1 MTFNVLVPDNVHQ
14 KAIDILEASDGI
26 RVTAPGKLER
36 AALLATVADA
46 NALIIRSGVTA
57 DAELIAHAPQLK
69 AIARA
74 GVGVDNV
81 DLAAA
86 TERGIV
92 VMNTPGGNTIST
104 AEHTFGLMIALSR
117 HIPQGHQSLA
127 EGRWDR
133 KLFAGVELK
142 GKTLGIIGLGRIG
155 QAIATRA
162 GAFEMSVIAHDP
174 YLPPAVA
181 EAIHVPLLSLAEVYT
196 RSDFLTFHAM
206 VTDETRGMVNADAIA
221 QMKEGVR
228 IINAARGA
236 LINSDDLAQ
245 ALRSGVVAGAAL
257 DVYEQEPPPADHPLI
272 NLPNVVHT
280 PHLAASTSD
289 AQVTVAVEAAQ
300 LIIDYLLEGEATNV
314 CNADVLSPIPLPPQ
328 GEKGS

>member
-1 MTFNVLVPDNVHQ
+1 MTYHVLVPDNVHQ
-14 KAIDILEASDGI
+14 DAIDILAACAGI
-26 RVTAPGKLER
+26 TVSAPGKLQR
-36 AALLATVADA
+36 PALLEAVADA
-46 NALIIRSGVTA
+46 QALIIRSGVTA
-57 DAELIAHAPQLK
+57 DAELIKSAPGLK

-81 DLAAA
+81 DLDAA
-86 TERGIV
+86 TANGIV

-104 AEHTFGLMIALSR
+104 AEYSFGLMIALSR

-133 KLFAGVELK
+133 KAFTGVELK

-162 GAFEMSVIAHDP
+162 HAFAMSVIAHDP
-174 YLPPAVA
+174 YLPPEVA
-181 EAIHVPLLSLAEVYT
+181 AAIDVPLLDLNTVFSRADY
-196 RSDFLTFHAM
+196 LTLHAM
-206 VTDETRGMVNADAIA
+206 VSDETRGLINATSIA
-221 QMKEGVR
+221 KMKPGVR

-236 LINSDDLAQ
+236 LINSTDLAQ
-245 ALRSGVVAGAAL
+245 ALRSGKVAGAAL
-257 DVYEQEPPPADHPLI
+257 DVYEQEPPPADHPLLG
-272 NLPNVVHT
+272 LPNVVHT

-300 LIIDYLLEGEATNV
+300 LMVDYLLEGRAANV
-314 CNADVLSPIPLPPQ
+314 CNPALLR
-328 GEKGS
+328 

>member
-1 MTFNVLVPDNVHQ
+1 MFHVLVPDNVHQ
-14 KAIDILEASDGI
+14 KAIDVLAASVGI
-26 RVTAPGKLER
+26 RVSAPGKMER
-36 AALLATVADA
+36 AALLEAVADA
-46 NALIIRSGVTA
+46 HALIIRSGVTA
-57 DAELIAHAPQLK
+57 DAELLAHAPQLK

-86 TERGIV
+86 TARGV
-92 VMNTPGGNTIST
+92 TVMNTPGGNTIST

-117 HIPQGHQSLA
+117 HIAQGHQSLA

-133 KLFAGVELK
+133 NAFTGVELK

-162 GAFEMSVIAHDP
+162 QVFEMKVIAHDP

-181 EAIHVPLLSLAEVYT
+181 EAINVPLLALDEVFSSADY
-196 RSDFLTFHAM
+196 LTLHAM
-206 VTDETRGMVNADAIA
+206 VTDETRGMINADTIA
-221 QMKEGVR
+221 TMKEGVR

-236 LINSDDLAQ
+236 LIHSADLAA
-245 ALRSGVVAGAAL
+245 ALISGKVAGAAL

-272 NLPNVVHT
+272 GLPNVLHT

-300 LIIDYLLEGEATNV
+300 LIVDFLLEGEAANV
-314 CNADVLSPIPLPPQ
+314 CNPAVLS
-328 GEKGS
+328 S

>member
-1 MTFNVLVPDNVHQ
+1 MTFHVLVPDNVHQ
-14 KAIDILEASDGI
+14 KAIDILEASAGI
-26 RVTAPGKLER
+26 RVSAPGKLER
-36 AALLATVADA
+36 SALLESVTDA
-46 NALIIRSGVTA
+46 NALIIRSGLTA
-57 DAELIAHAPQLK
+57 DAELIARAPQLK

-74 GVGVDNV
+74 GVGVDNI

-86 TERGIV
+86 TAHGVV

-104 AEHTFGLMIALSR
+104 AEHSIGLMIALSR

-133 KLFAGVELK
+133 KAFTGVELK

-162 GAFEMSVIAHDP
+162 HAFEMTAIAHDP
-174 YLPPAVA
+174 YLPPEVA
-181 EAIHVPLLSLAEVYT
+181 AAIGVPLLALDEVYA
-196 RSDFLTFHAM
+196 RSDYLSLHAL
-206 VTDETRGMVNADAIA
+206 VTDVTRGMINTETIA
-221 QMKEGVR
+221 QMKHGIR

-236 LINSDDLAQ
+236 LINSADLAKSLQ
-245 ALRSGVVAGAAL
+245 SGKVAGVAL

-272 NLPNVVHT
+272 GLPNVVHT

-289 AQVTVAVEAAQ
+289 AQVTVAVEAAE
-300 LIIDYLLEGEATNV
+300 LIVNFLLEGVAANV
-314 CNADVLSPIPLPPQ
+314 CNSEVLPAR
-328 GEKGS
+328 

>member
-1 MTFNVLVPDNVHQ
+1 MFNVLVPDNVHK
-14 KAIDILEASDGI
+14 KAIDILEASAGI
-26 RVTAPGKLER
+26 RVSAPGKMER
-36 AALLATVADA
+36 AALLDAVADA
-46 NALIIRSGVTA
+46 HALIIRSGVSA
-57 DAELIAHAPQLK
+57 DAELIRAAPQLK

-86 TERGIV
+86 SARGIV

-127 EGRWDR
+127 AGRWDR
-133 KLFAGVELK
+133 KAFSGVELK

-155 QAIATRA
+155 QAIAARA
-162 GAFEMSVIAHDP
+162 HAFEMTVIAHDP

-181 EAIHVPLLSLAEVYT
+181 EAINVPLLELDDVYA
-196 RSDFLTFHAM
+196 RADYLTLHAL
-206 VTDETRGMVNADAIA
+206 VTDETRGMINAKTIA
-221 QMKEGVR
+221 SMKDGIR

-236 LINSDDLAQ
+236 LINSADLAA
-245 ALRSGVVAGAAL
+245 ALKSGKVAGAAL

-272 NLPNVVHT
+272 GRPNVVHT

-300 LIIDYLLEGEATNV
+300 LVIDFLLEGNAANV
-314 CNADVLSPIPLPPQ
+314 CNPAVISR
-328 GEKGS
+328 

>member
-1 MTFNVLVPDNVHQ
+1 MTFHVLVPDNVHQ
-14 KAIDILEASDGI
+14 QSIDILEASTGI
-26 RVTAPGKLER
+26 RVSAPGKMER
-36 AALLATVADA
+36 HALLNAIGDAD
-46 NALIIRSGVTA
+46 ALIIRSGVAA
-57 DAELIAHAPQLK
+57 DAELIVRATNLK

-81 DLAAA
+81 DLSAA
-86 TERGIV
+86 TDRGIV

-104 AEHTFGLMIALSR
+104 AEHTLGLMISLSR

-133 KLFAGVELK
+133 KAFTGVELK

-155 QAIATRA
+155 QAIAKRA
-162 GAFEMSVIAHDP
+162 QAFEMDVIAHDP

-181 EAIHVPLLSLAEVYT
+181 EAAGVPLLDLDDVYA
-196 RSDFLTFHAM
+196 RSDYLTLHAL
-206 VTDETRGMVNADAIA
+206 VTNETRGMINVRSIA
-221 QMKEGVR
+221 KMKNGIR

-236 LINSDDLAQ
+236 LINSADLAA
-245 ALRSGVVAGAAL
+245 ALGSGKVAGAAL

-272 NLPNVVHT
+272 GLRNVVHT

-289 AQVTVAVEAAQ
+289 AQVTVAVEAAE
-300 LIIDYLLEGEATNV
+300 LIVAYLLEGIAENV
-314 CNADVLSPIPLPPQ
+314 CNPAVIA
-328 GEKGS
+328 

>member
-1 MTFNVLVPDNVHQ
+1 MREGVFRKASQMTFHVLVPDNVHQ
-14 KAIDILEASDGI
+14 QAIDILEASAGI
-26 RVTAPGKLER
+26 RVSAPGKLER
-36 AALLATVADA
+36 AALLEASADA
-46 NALIIRSGVTA
+46 HALIIRSGVTA
-57 DAELIAHAPQLK
+57 DAELIAKSPQLR

-86 TERGIV
+86 TARGII
-92 VMNTPGGNTIST
+92 VMNTPGGNSIST

-117 HIPQGHQSLA
+117 HIPQGHLSLL

-133 KLFAGVELK
+133 KAFTGVELK

-162 GAFEMSVIAHDP
+162 QAFEMQVIAHDP

-181 EAIHVPLLSLAEVYT
+181 AAIDVPLLALDAVYA
-196 RSDFLTFHAM
+196 RSDYLTLHAL
-206 VTDETRGMVNADAIA
+206 VTDDTRGMINANSIA
-221 QMKEGVR
+221 KMKRGVR

-236 LINSDDLAQ
+236 LINSADLAA
-245 ALRSGVVAGAAL
+245 ALQSGKVAGAAL
-257 DVYEQEPPPADHPLI
+257 DVYEQEPPPAGHPLI
-272 NLPNVVHT
+272 GLPNVVHT

-289 AQVTVAVEAAQ
+289 AQVTVAIEAAQ
-300 LIIDYLLEGEATNV
+300 LIVDYLLLGKTANL
-314 CNADVLSPIPLPPQ
+314 CNPTVLP
-328 GEKGS
+328 